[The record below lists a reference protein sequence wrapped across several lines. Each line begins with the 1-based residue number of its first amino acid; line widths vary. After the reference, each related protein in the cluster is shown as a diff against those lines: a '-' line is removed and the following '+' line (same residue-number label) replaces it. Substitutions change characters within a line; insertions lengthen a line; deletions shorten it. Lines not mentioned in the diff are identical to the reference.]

1 MELGVGREEER
12 EGMMMSGWFLRFVRS
27 SSEQHLFSSRLFF
40 AALVAFCV
48 IPLYDL
54 ERFERVGL
62 ASRYTFTRKA
72 KQEREAAKQRE
83 EREGAAK
90 KEEEEQPSAVENAA
104 QRPLSLSCSSLACHG
119 ASYTDSLS
127 LCELTGE
134 YVLEDD
140 HGCVLWWKKEEE
152 KEKRRESKKG
162 KK

>member
-1 MELGVGREEER
+1 
-12 EGMMMSGWFLRFVRS
+12 MMSGWFLRFVRS

-90 KEEEEQPSAVENAA
+90 KKKRSSRRRSKTLLNALSPSHA
-104 QRPLSLSCSSLACHG
+104 PLSRATGHRIR
-119 ASYTDSLS
+119 TLS
-127 LCELTGE
+127 LFANSPESMSLKMIMVAFCGGRRRRKKKRGE
-134 YVLEDD
+134 S
-140 HGCVLWWKKEEE
+140 
-152 KEKRRESKKG
+152 RKKG